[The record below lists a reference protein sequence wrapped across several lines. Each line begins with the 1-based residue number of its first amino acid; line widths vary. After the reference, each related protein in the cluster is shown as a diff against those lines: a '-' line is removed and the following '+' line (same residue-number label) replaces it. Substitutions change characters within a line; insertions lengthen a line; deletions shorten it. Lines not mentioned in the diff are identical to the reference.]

1 MHLSDN
7 SSEINQNLSASARDI
22 SQDKSISYSL
32 ETLISFLKFNVFLLS
47 CTSELSGSHFN
58 SRFNCGEHF
67 LSDTH
72 LSEAVSWSKFME
84 RYLIVCIFG
93 I

>member
-1 MHLSDN
+1 MWN
-7 SSEINQNLSASARDI
+7 FVAACTQG
-22 SQDKSISYSL
+22 
-32 ETLISFLKFNVFLLS
+32 
-47 CTSELSGSHFN
+47 TSELSGSHFN

-84 RYLIVCIFG
+84 RYLIVVKVYGTLSYFLYFLYITNECCFSHLHMAISDLVDWF
-93 I
+93 ISS